1 MEIEVLDN
9 KEIFTQHRT
18 IESKYE
24 TNQKQILLMNYW
36 SIDDYINIK
45 FIYVD
50 SCIKVMIRITIVNS
64 LHYIH

>member
-1 MEIEVLDN
+1 MSMEIEVLDN
-9 KEIFTQHRT
+9 KKIFTQHRT

-24 TNQKQILLMNYW
+24 TNQKQILLMNNW

-50 SCIKVMIRITIVNS
+50 SCIKVMIRITVVNS
-64 LHYIH
+64 LH

>member
-24 TNQKQILLMNYW
+24 TNQKQILLMNNW

-50 SCIKVMIRITIVNS
+50 SCIKVMIRITVVNS